1 MKLFQQLLVAPAA
14 LGLLATGANAAELN
28 INGVSDYAADA
39 SGNSLDQVTSVT
51 QFSDV
56 YPTDWA
62 YQALANLVETYGCVA
77 GYPNGTFRGNRAMTR
92 YEAAA
97 LLNACL
103 DRITEVTDE
112 LRRLLKEFETEL
124 AILKG
129 RVDGLEARV
138 GELEATQFST
148 TTKLKGK
155 ADWVFG
161 AAKFHGNGSDEAAA
175 LSGGTSFSYNLA
187 LNLETSFT
195 GKDLLYTRLRAGNM
209 DNVYGGAGTYGL
221 FAQEYGF
228 DSGNAVVVNRL
239 WYSFPIGENF
249 TVVGGPKVRMD
260 DMLPVWPSAY
270 PSAMTYDFFTYAGA
284 PGAYNLWMGA
294 GVGVYWTSDD
304 FSVSTSYLS
313 SNGNISDPTLGG
325 IGTDGA
331 DFSATTQIAY
341 APENWGIAAAYT
353 KASGNSEKLYIGN
366 ANPAGVIISGLGG
379 QTNSWGLSAWWMPE
393 ESGFIPSVSAGV
405 GATYAEAGGDDYDSA
420 SWYVGLEWADA
431 FLEGNSLGMAVGQPT
446 FDTDGDGAGY
456 AWEFFYKF
464 QVTDNISVTPAIT
477 YLAKPFPSQDSDGL
491 NAMSGLIKTQFKF

>member
-1 MKLFQQLLVAPAA
+1 
-14 LGLLATGANAAELN
+14 
-28 INGVSDYAADA
+28 
-39 SGNSLDQVTSVT
+39 
-51 QFSDV
+51 
-56 YPTDWA
+56 
-62 YQALANLVETYGCVA
+62 
-77 GYPNGTFRGNRAMTR
+77 MTR

-161 AAKFHGNGSDEAAA
+161 AVKAHGRGSDDFEAH
-175 LSGGTSFSYNLA
+175 SGGTSFSYNLA

-209 DNVYGGAGTYGL
+209 ANVYGSGVEGIGRSGL

-228 DSGNAVVVNRL
+228 NSNNNVKVNRL
-239 WYSFPIGENF
+239 YYSFPIGDEF
-249 TVVGGPKVRMD
+249 TVVGGPMVRMD

-284 PGAYNLWMGA
+284 PGAYNLALGAGA
-294 GVGVYWTSDD
+294 GVYWKSND

-313 SNGNISDPTLGG
+313 TNGNDSNPNTGG

-366 ANPAGVIISGLGG
+366 ANPQAAIASGIGS
-379 QTNSWGLSAWWMPE
+379 QTNSVGLSAWWTPE
-393 ESGFIPSVSAGV
+393 DSGWIPSISTGFGKTWFDGKNADGYS
-405 GATYAEAGGDDYDSA
+405 G
-420 SWYVGLEWADA
+420 SWYVGLEWDDV
-431 FLEGNSLGMAVGQPT
+431 FLEGNSFGMAVGQPT
-446 FDTDGDGAGY
+446 FVASVDGDAVEDGAGY

-477 YLAKPFPSQDSDGL
+477 YLSKPFPSQDSNGM